1 MKSFT
6 DFEIKKVET
15 PQVVEEE
22 TLLEALDYEETD
34 GIIVEAKDTDPP
46 PILIMRRKA
55 VRMFPNGQKVALYY
69 VDKIHKY
76 VTVPYEDM
84 LMSSAF
90 KEQFEKH
97 IESNIMESLKKVA
110 SGWTNNVIL
119 EDKSMVKV
127 DVVTAKSIIHIY
139 ENLNEDNQKTLCEK
153 AGRSRKDFKE
163 IAEFANKH

>member
-6 DFEIKKVET
+6 DFEIKKGQD
-15 PQVVEEE
+15 PQVVEEDS
-22 TLLEALDYEETD
+22 LLEVVDYEDLE
-34 GIIVEAKDTDPP
+34 GMVVEAKDTDPP

-76 VTVPYEDM
+76 VTVPYEDSI
-84 LMSSAF
+84 MSSSF
-90 KEQFEKH
+90 KEHNEPT
-97 IESNIMESLKKVA
+97 IMESLKKVA
-110 SGWTNNVIL
+110 SGWTNNIML

-127 DVVTAKSIIHIY
+127 DVMTAKSIIHIY
-139 ENLNEDNQKTLCEK
+139 ENLSKDNQVTLYEK
-153 AGRSRKDFKE
+153 ASRSKKDFKE